1 MTDKE
6 LRKAQKAEA
15 DVQIGI
21 RTKKIRED
29 AGKTQ
34 EEFAEQLNVSSQY
47 ISDVERGV
55 AGLSILVAIAIH
67 KYYSISC
74 DWLLTGRTQTNDIS
88 QIVEKLKYI
97 DSNQL
102 SLIEENINNILQ
114 MIAFAD
120 KQGRQSKVSK
130 I

>member
-15 DVQIGI
+15 DIQIGI

-55 AGLSILVAIAIH
+55 AGLSILVAIDIH
-67 KYYSISC
+67 KYYCVSC
-74 DWLLTGRTQTNDIS
+74 DWLLTGHSQTNDIS
-88 QIVEKLKYI
+88 EIVEKLKYI

-114 MIAFAD
+114 MIALAD
-120 KQGRQSKVSK
+120 KQSRQSKSE
-130 I
+130 